1 MAHNE
6 CDHERIKTGTAK
18 ELKDALKKHTATRYL
33 PWLQHKRACE
43 GRSDAGRAHSKPV
56 EPDEL
61 PEGAFNN
68 EEER

>member
-1 MAHNE
+1 MARNE

-18 ELKDALKKHTATRYL
+18 QLKEALKRHTATRYL

-43 GRSDAGRAHSKPV
+43 GRTAPQPV
-56 EPDEL
+56 QPDEIHD
-61 PEGAFNN
+61 GAFDN

>member
-1 MAHNE
+1 MPHNNE
-6 CDHERIKTGTAK
+6 CDHEQIKTGTAK
-18 ELKDALKKHTATRYL
+18 QLKDALKKHTATRYL

-43 GRSDAGRAHSKPV
+43 GRSDAGRAKPV

-61 PEGAFNN
+61 HNGAFDN